1 MKKIINLS
9 LMLLLCVTLVTGCGK
24 KKDETNNT
32 GNDNQENNIKDEIN
46 EDGTLKEEVNN
57 NSGVVKEQ
65 IVEGITL
72 KNVELTSTAYTSTL
86 KIEALN
92 NTNEDIT
99 LNYFKVYLKDKDGN
113 NILGNDSFAV
123 AAVYG
128 TIKSKESKVLYANID
143 RNLSEVYSISY
154 EMVK

>member
-9 LMLLLCVTLVTGCGK
+9 LMSLLCVLLITGCGK
-24 KKDETNNT
+24 KKEESNNPV
-32 GNDNQENNIKDEIN
+32 NDNKEPNIKDEIN
-46 EDGTLKEEVNN
+46 EDGTLKKEVNN

-65 IVEGITL
+65 VVEGITL
-72 KNVELTSTAYTSTL
+72 KNIELTSTAYTSTL

-99 LNYFKVYLKDKDGN
+99 LKYFKVYLKDKDGK
-113 NILGNDSFAV
+113 NILGNDEYAV
-123 AAVYG
+123 ASVYG
-128 TIKSKESKVLYANID
+128 TIKSKETKVLYANID
-143 RNLSEVYSISY
+143 RNLSEVYSIDY